1 MIFTEKIMLTESN
14 IQQIES
20 HGLSKSEI
28 ERQLQIFKKGIPF
41 AKIVEAASAE
51 NGIEVLS
58 ENEQQK
64 LVSFFEAKKNQLE
77 LLKFVPASG
86 AATRMFKFLHQ
97 FLANFN
103 PEQYNIDLFLEDK
116 KDLHPFFYFYE
127 DLFFSVLDFKLLY
140 DSMFVFLTL
149 V

>member
-1 MIFTEKIMLTESN
+1 MTIIKKIMLTESS

-20 HGLSKSEI
+20 HGLSKAEI

-58 ENEQQK
+58 EIEQQK
-64 LVSFFEAKKNQLE
+64 LVALFEAKKNKLE

-97 FLANFN
+97 FLENFN
-103 PEQYNIDLFLEDK
+103 PEKDNIDLFLEGK
-116 KDLHPFFYFYE
+116 KTCLH
-127 DLFFSVLDFKLLY
+127 
-140 DSMFVFLTL
+140 FLILMKILHFPTWFL
-149 V
+149 NG